1 MLTTASAPSSD
12 TKVTCVAAG
21 VKPPT
26 IGPAGATLPMEIA
39 VASTT
44 FLDRLLTSYYALC
57 QRERVP
63 KISYTELARRV
74 EGHTGI
80 PVVQTTVTRWFT
92 GSEPETVLMVGLA
105 KALGEGVPGGIDPGW
120 LQFGDDT
127 NAPMPKFNENERRFL
142 PTVTTAEA
150 EAGRHQKARQA
161 HAKSRRGRRA

>member
-1 MLTTASAPSSD
+1 
-12 TKVTCVAAG
+12 
-21 VKPPT
+21 
-26 IGPAGATLPMEIA
+26 

-92 GSEPETVLMVGLA
+92 GSEPETVLMIGLA
-105 KALGEGVPGGIDPGW
+105 KSLGEGLPGGIDPGW

-127 NAPMPKFNENERRFL
+127 AAPMPQFKADERRFL
-142 PTVTTAEA
+142 PAITPEEA
-150 EAGRHQKARQA
+150 DAGRAQRARP
-161 HAKSRRGRRA
+161 RGSTNRGKRPRRA